1 MVEERTLIALYKTID
16 AAEITRRRLIDLG
29 LAEAQVSISGE
40 ERAGSTADYPPEN
53 GGFFQALKDLFLPDR
68 DLYTYDAGLRRGA
81 KMVSAHVPGQLVDQ
95 VREIMERED
104 PLDIDMGE
112 TDWRSA
118 GLGDYGTR
126 RSDADEREREV
137 RHRDQERSTPR
148 VRSYMR

>member
-1 MVEERTLIALYKTID
+1 MVEERTLIALYETIE
-16 AAEITRRRLIDLG
+16 AAEVTRRRLIDFG

-68 DLYTYDAGLRRGA
+68 DLYTYDAGMRRGA
-81 KMVSAHVPGQLVDQ
+81 KMVSARIPARLVDQ
-95 VREIMERED
+95 VRDIMEREH

-118 GLGDYGTR
+118 GAGDYGTR
-126 RSDADEREREV
+126 RRDVEEGQREMRRLDVEA
-137 RHRDQERSTPR
+137 STPR
-148 VRSYMR
+148 VRSYRP